1 MDINYHLENIIT
13 ESLFGKYTVHLCCY
27 TISKNEY
34 ILYLLELINN
44 NYYFPHF
51 ISNNNVVEEAS
62 DSLTR
67 LNLHGIVKGYYLQN
81 TNCYLLIQLNIHPT
95 IDTISPYIF
104 SSIYEILFMRSCL
117 GQPVHHSVVQLFIHH
132 PYLLYLYDKNRKAI
146 PELGYYK
153 TSKSELNFHSYIGL
167 DPDENGNIIL
177 YNSEKVPQSP
187 FVRVLSTVEN
197 YNVKNTSTIK
207 SRTLIVNKYMIV
219 SSHKN

>member
-1 MDINYHLENIIT
+1 M
-13 ESLFGKYTVHLCCY
+13 
-27 TISKNEY
+27 
-34 ILYLLELINN
+34 
-44 NYYFPHF
+44 
-51 ISNNNVVEEAS
+51 
-62 DSLTR
+62 
-67 LNLHGIVKGYYLQN
+67 
-81 TNCYLLIQLNIHPT
+81 
-95 IDTISPYIF
+95 
-104 SSIYEILFMRSCL
+104 
-117 GQPVHHSVVQLFIHH
+117 
-132 PYLLYLYDKNRKAI
+132 YDKNRKAI